1 MLEKNLEECLNNA
14 FKFAHENNHEFVTTE
29 HLLLCILNN
38 QDALNVLLACD
49 INIDILE
56 AELKEFISKN
66 CPEKKDD
73 AVEIQPTLSFQRVI
87 QRAVFHVQSSGA
99 GEVTGANILVALFS
113 EKESHSVYLLKK
125 QGMTR
130 LDAVSYMSHGEGVTE
145 DEAFE
150 DISQESSTSNESGY
164 LGKYA
169 QNLNQEAE
177 ANRIDPLVGRDKE
190 IERISQIL
198 ARRSKNNPI
207 LVGESGVGKTA
218 LIEGLAKNIVEKTAA
233 PSLQESVIYSLD
245 MGSLLA
251 GTKYRGDFEKRLK
264 GILKELS
271 SIPNAIL
278 FIDEIH
284 TIIGAG
290 ATSGGVMDAS
300 NLLKPVLGK
309 EGIKF
314 IGSTTFKEYRTI
326 FEQDRALSRRF
337 QKVDLVEPSV
347 QETIK
352 ILEGLKRKYEQHHDL
367 KYSKAALKAAAELSA
382 KHINDKFLP
391 DKAIDVIDEAGA
403 RLRLNLNIKRKTVN
417 EQDVERVISL
427 MAQIPEKSV
436 STKDRVSLGKLEE
449 DLKRVIFG
457 QDEAI
462 HKLSNS
468 IMMSRA
474 GLGEE
479 EKPIGSF
486 LFSGPTGVGK
496 TEVSRQLAKILGV
509 ELIRF
514 DMSEYMERHTVS
526 RLIGAPPGY
535 VGYDQGGLLTEAVT
549 KNPHSVILLDEIEK
563 AHPEVF
569 NVLLQVMDHGTLT
582 DNNGRQASFRNCVLI
597 MTTNSGALEMARESM
612 GFQKQDNTSDGSEA
626 IKKSFSPEFRNRL
639 TSIVQ
644 FGALKT
650 EVIHTVV
657 DKFLTELQAQL
668 DEKRVVLEVDNK
680 ARSWLADKGYDE
692 KMGARPMQRLI
703 KDEIKQKLA
712 ESILFGELAKEG
724 GVAKVSVKKEN
735 LDIKFLPHEEKELTS

>member
-1 MLEKNLEECLNNA
+1 MLEKNLEECLNSA
-14 FKFAHENNHEFVTTE
+14 FKFAHENKHEFVTTE

-38 QDALNVLLACD
+38 QEALNVLLACD
-49 INIDILE
+49 VNIDILE

-87 QRAVFHVQSSGA
+87 QRAVFHVQSSGT
-99 GEVTGANILVALFS
+99 GEVTGANVLVALFS

-145 DEAFE
+145 DESFGEQIETEAQK
-150 DISQESSTSNESGY
+150 DSGY

-169 QNLNQEAE
+169 SNLNKEAE

-233 PSLQESVIYSLD
+233 PSLDESVIYSLD

-271 SIPNAIL
+271 DIPNSIL

-300 NLLKPVLGK
+300 NLLKPILGK
-309 EGIKF
+309 EGVRF

-337 QKVDLVEPSV
+337 QKVDLSEPSV

-352 ILEGLKRKYEQHHDL
+352 ILEGLKKKYEQHHDL
-367 KYSKAALKAAAELSA
+367 KYSKASLKAAAELSA

-457 QDEAI
+457 QDEAVA
-462 HKLSNS
+462 KLSNA

-474 GLGEE
+474 GLGED

-509 ELIRF
+509 ELVRF

-569 NVLLQVMDHGTLT
+569 NVLLQVMDHGMLT
-582 DNNGRQASFRNCVLI
+582 DNNGRKASFRNCIIV

-612 GFQKQDNTSDGSEA
+612 GFQKQDNTSDGSEV
-626 IKKSFSPEFRNRL
+626 IKKTFSPEFRNRL

-644 FGALKT
+644 FGALPVN
-650 EVIHTVV
+650 VIKTVV
-657 DKFLTELQAQL
+657 DKFSTELQAQL
-668 DEKRVVLEVDNK
+668 DEKRVVLDVDDK
-680 ARSWLADKGYDE
+680 ARSWLADHGYDE

-703 KDEIKQKLA
+703 QDEIKQRLA

-724 GVAKVSVKKEN
+724 GIAKVSAKKDKLE
-735 LDIKFLPHEEKELTS
+735 ITFLPHEEKEFTS

>member
-1 MLEKNLEECLNNA
+1 MLEKKLEECLNNA

-29 HLLLCILNN
+29 HLLLSILTN
-38 QDALNVLLACD
+38 QDALNVLLACEV
-49 INIDILE
+49 NVDILE

-73 AVEIQPTLSFQRVI
+73 AIEIQPTLSFQRVI
-87 QRAVFHVQSSGA
+87 QRAVFHVQSSGT

-125 QGMTR
+125 QGMNR
-130 LDAVSYMSHGEGVTE
+130 LDAVSYMSHGEGVSDDETFEQTTE
-145 DEAFE
+145 EV
-150 DISQESSTSNESGY
+150 STTETGY
-164 LGKYA
+164 LGKFA
-169 QNLNQEAE
+169 SNLNKEAE
-177 ANRIDPLVGRDKE
+177 ANKIDPLVGRDNE

-218 LIEGLAKNIVEKTAA
+218 LIEGLAKNIVEKSAA
-233 PSLQESVIYSLD
+233 PSLQESTIYSLD

-264 GILKELS
+264 GILKELED
-271 SIPNAIL
+271 IPNAIL

-300 NLLKPVLGK
+300 NLMKPVLGK
-309 EGIKF
+309 GGIRF

-352 ILEGLKRKYEQHHDL
+352 ILEGLKKKYEQHHEL
-367 KYSKAALKAAAELSA
+367 KYSQASLKAAAELSA

-403 RLRLNLNIKRKTVN
+403 RLRLNLSTKRKTVN

-457 QDEAI
+457 QDEPI
-462 HKLSNS
+462 GKLSNA

-474 GLGEE
+474 GLGED

-509 ELIRF
+509 ELVRF

-535 VGYDQGGLLTEAVT
+535 VGFDQGGLLTESVS
-549 KNPHSVILLDEIEK
+549 KNPHSIILLDEIEK

-569 NVLLQVMDHGTLT
+569 NVLLQVMDHGMLT
-582 DNNGRQASFRNCVLI
+582 DNNGRKASFRNCILI

-612 GFQKQDNTSDGSEA
+612 GFQKQDNTSDGSEI
-626 IKKSFSPEFRNRL
+626 IKKTFSPEFRNRL

-644 FGALKT
+644 FGALKSN
-650 EVIHTVV
+650 IIKTVV

-668 DEKRVVLEVDNK
+668 DEKRVVLEVDSK
-680 ARSWLADKGYDE
+680 ARAWLAENGYDE

-703 KDEIKQKLA
+703 QDEIKQKLA
-712 ESILFGELAKEG
+712 ESILFGELAKDG
-724 GVAKVSVKKEN
+724 GIAKVSVKKDI
-735 LDIKFLPHEEKELTS
+735 LDIKFLQHEKKKAIT

>member
-1 MLEKNLEECLNNA
+1 MLEKKLEECLNNA

-29 HLLLCILNN
+29 HLLLSILTN
-38 QDALNVLLACD
+38 QDTLNVLLACEV
-49 INIDILE
+49 NVDILE

-73 AVEIQPTLSFQRVI
+73 AIEIQPTLSFQRVI
-87 QRAVFHVQSSGA
+87 QRAVFHVQSSGT

-125 QGMTR
+125 QGMNR
-130 LDAVSYMSHGEGVTE
+130 LDAVSYMSHGEGISE
-145 DEAFE
+145 DETFE
-150 DISQESSTSNESGY
+150 QTTEETITTESGY
-164 LGKYA
+164 LGKFA
-169 QNLNQEAE
+169 SNLNKEAE
-177 ANRIDPLVGRDKE
+177 ANRIDPLVGRDRE

-233 PSLQESVIYSLD
+233 PSLQESTIYSLD

-264 GILKELS
+264 GILKELED
-271 SIPNAIL
+271 IPNAIL

-300 NLLKPVLGK
+300 NLMKPVLGK
-309 EGIKF
+309 GGIRF

-352 ILEGLKRKYEQHHDL
+352 ILEGLKKKYEQHHEL
-367 KYSKAALKAAAELSA
+367 KYSQASLKAAAELSA

-403 RLRLNLNIKRKTVN
+403 RLRLNLSTKRKTVN

-462 HKLSNS
+462 GKLANA

-474 GLGEE
+474 GLGED

-509 ELIRF
+509 ELVRF

-535 VGYDQGGLLTEAVT
+535 VGFDQGGLLTESVS
-549 KNPHSVILLDEIEK
+549 KNPHSIILLDEIEK

-569 NVLLQVMDHGTLT
+569 NVLLQVMDHGMLT
-582 DNNGRQASFRNCVLI
+582 DNNGRKASFRNCILI

-612 GFQKQDNTSDGSEA
+612 GFQKQDNTSDGSEV
-626 IKKSFSPEFRNRL
+626 IKKTFSPEFRNRL

-644 FGALKT
+644 FGALKSN
-650 EVIHTVV
+650 IIKTVV

-668 DEKRVVLEVDNK
+668 DEKRVVLEVDSK
-680 ARSWLADKGYDE
+680 ARAWLAENGYDE

-703 KDEIKQKLA
+703 QDEIKQKLA
-712 ESILFGELAKEG
+712 ESILFGELAKDG
-724 GVAKVSVKKEN
+724 GIAKVSVKKDI
-735 LDIKFLPHEEKELTS
+735 LDIKFLQHEKKKAIT